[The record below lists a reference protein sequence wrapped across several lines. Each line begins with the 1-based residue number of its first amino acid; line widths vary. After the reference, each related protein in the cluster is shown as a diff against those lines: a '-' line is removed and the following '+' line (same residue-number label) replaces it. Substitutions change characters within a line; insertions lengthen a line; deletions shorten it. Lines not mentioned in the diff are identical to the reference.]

1 MADPNPELTSRPVWS
16 AIWNGT
22 KRRCPKCGRDKLFH
36 GYADVVENCGNCG
49 ERLDQ
54 YNVGLLLPFIVIMIV
69 AHLLVFIMLQ
79 MEPGG
84 TPSPLLYLMVLV
96 PLAVILPLIILPT
109 VKGAIVGVL
118 WSRQLSD
125 ELER

>member
-1 MADPNPELTSRPVWS
+1 MAAPDLNARPVWS

-22 KRRCPKCGRDKLFH
+22 KRRCPKCGQGKLFY
-36 GYADVVENCGNCG
+36 GYADVVKRCGNCN

-54 YNVGLLLPFIVIMIV
+54 YNVGLLLPFVVIMIV
-69 AHLLVFIMLQ
+69 AHILVFIMLQ
-79 MEPGG
+79 MELGDAA
-84 TPSPLLYLMVLV
+84 SPLIYLLVLV
-96 PLAVILPLIILPT
+96 PLAVILPLLILPS
-109 VKGAIVGVL
+109 VKGAIVGLL